1 VWANRAE
8 LAYLEK
14 QQCGDGDGDGACFIL
29 TSQKKER
36 ARKVAG
42 YGRRRAQV
50 LLNRIKL
57 LTMPQNKRKN
67 IA

>member
-14 QQCGDGDGDGACFIL
+14 QQCGDGDGACFIL
-29 TSQKKER
+29 TSQKKES